1 MISYNTTSRNATKI
15 SQMTVKIMPIN
26 IEYTET
32 TEMEAD
38 YL

>member
-1 MISYNTTSRNATKI
+1 MISYNTTSQNATKI
-15 SQMTVKIMPIN
+15 SQMTVKIMLIN
-26 IEYTET
+26 IEYMET